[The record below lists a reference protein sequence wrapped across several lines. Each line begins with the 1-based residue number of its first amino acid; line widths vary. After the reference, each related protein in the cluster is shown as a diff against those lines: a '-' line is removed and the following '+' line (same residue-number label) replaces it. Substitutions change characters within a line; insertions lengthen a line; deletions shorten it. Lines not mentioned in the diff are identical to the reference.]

1 MSRKRESEILTKS
14 PTSPG
19 RGKHQAGPGGKGK
32 RRRVTIEPNQAGG
45 RKQKDE
51 VIPGSSGENRS
62 IYSTYQEESPVA
74 VEFRRSYAKLSYRM
88 KQENKHCFLMTSAME
103 GEGKSTAA
111 AMLAM
116 TIARYRNTKTLLMDA
131 DLRRPRVHEFFELP
145 ARHGFADALVG
156 EANIID
162 TIKDT
167 RVDNLKV
174 ITCGKRLASPTGLLQ
189 ADRIADILSELK
201 FYFDTVILDSPPVLP
216 VSDAAQIAT
225 ETDGVIFVVMAGV
238 TQRDV
243 VMRAVDILRD
253 SNIEIVGSLVNN
265 ASQVLPYYYSYDYYD
280 YRY

>member
-1 MSRKRESEILTKS
+1 MSRNRESQTLTKKPGNPGNAKSGPDSGKNKRQRVTVEPTKGSRKRQ
-14 PTSPG
+14 
-19 RGKHQAGPGGKGK
+19 R
-32 RRRVTIEPNQAGG
+32 
-45 RKQKDE
+45 DE
-51 VIPGSSGENRS
+51 VIPDSNGENRS
-62 IYSTYQEESPVA
+62 IYTTYQEESPVA

-189 ADRIADILSELK
+189 ADRISDILSELK

-216 VSDAAQIAT
+216 VSDAAQMAT

-243 VMRAVDILRD
+243 VLRAVDILRD

-265 ASQVLPYYYSYDYYD
+265 ASQVLPYYYSYEYYD

>member
-1 MSRKRESEILTKS
+1 MSKKTPEQTLPEEQARKREALAT
-14 PTSPG
+14 G
-19 RGKHQAGPGGKGK
+19 GGQGKVAGKAQGGKP
-32 RRRVTIEPNQAGG
+32 RRERASET
-45 RKQKDE
+45 
-51 VIPGSSGENRS
+51 IPGTEGEPRS
-62 IYSTYQEESPVA
+62 IYAVYQEESPVA
-74 VEFRRSYAKLSYRM
+74 VEFRRSYAKLSYHM

-111 AMLAM
+111 AMMAM
-116 TIARYRNTKTLLMDA
+116 TIARYRNSRTLLLDA

-145 ARHGFADALVG
+145 ARDGFADALLG
-156 EANIID
+156 ERDIID

-167 RVDNLKV
+167 RVENLKV
-174 ITCGKRLASPTGLLQ
+174 ITCGKRVASPTGLLQ
-189 ADRIADILSELK
+189 ADKLSAIISELK

-216 VSDAAQIAT
+216 VSDAAQIAG

-243 VMRAVDILRD
+243 VKRAVDILRD
-253 SNIEIVGSLVNN
+253 SRIEVLGALVNN